1 MNSSIFDIGS
11 SIGKFS
17 VERSNL
23 SRDDKELA
31 KSKID
36 VLSELLKSAQPKPV
50 GPFTVYG
57 FDLATIQKIK
67 AIAGQCSVD
76 RIVLFPVFYTNGGH
90 EILIRVYGEDR
101 DKIFNH
107 INARQFNFISE
118 SDKKELDR
126 IEKDNGVI
134 IYDKD

>member
-1 MNSSIFDIGS
+1 MNNKIFDIGA
-11 SIGKFS
+11 SIGKFNI
-17 VERSNL
+17 ERSDL

-31 KSKID
+31 KSRMD

-107 INARQFNFISE
+107 INARQLNFISE

>member
-1 MNSSIFDIGS
+1 MNNSIFDIGI
-11 SIGKFS
+11 SIGKLG
-17 VERSNL
+17 VEESNL
-23 SRDDKELA
+23 SRDNKELA
-31 KSKID
+31 KSGID
-36 VLSELLKSAQPKPV
+36 VLGELLKSAQPQPV
-50 GPFTVYG
+50 NPFTVYG
-57 FDLATIQKIK
+57 FDLTSIQKIK

-76 RIVLFPVFYTNGGH
+76 KIVLFPVFYTNGGH

-107 INARQFNFISE
+107 VNARLFHFISE

-134 IYDKD
+134 IYEKD

>member
-1 MNSSIFDIGS
+1 MNNSILDIGS

-23 SRDDKELA
+23 SRDDKELV

-50 GPFTVYG
+50 NPFTVYG
-57 FDLATIQKIK
+57 FDLATIQRIK
-67 AIAGQCSVD
+67 VIAGQCSVD

-101 DKIFNH
+101 YKIFDH
-107 INARQFNFISE
+107 INARQFHFISE

-126 IEKDNGVI
+126 IENDNGVI
-134 IYDKD
+134 IYEKD

>member
-1 MNSSIFDIGS
+1 MNNSILDIGS

-23 SRDDKELA
+23 SRDDKELV

-50 GPFTVYG
+50 NPFTVYG
-57 FDLATIQKIK
+57 FDLATIQRIK
-67 AIAGQCSVD
+67 VIAGQCSVD

-101 DKIFNH
+101 DKIFDH
-107 INARQFNFISE
+107 INARQFHFISE

-126 IEKDNGVI
+126 IENDNGVI
-134 IYDKD
+134 IYEKD

>member
-1 MNSSIFDIGS
+1 MNNSILDIGS

-23 SRDDKELA
+23 SRDDKELV

-50 GPFTVYG
+50 NPFTVYG
-57 FDLATIQKIK
+57 FDLTTIQRIK
-67 AIAGQCSVD
+67 VIAGQCSID

-101 DKIFNH
+101 DKIFDH
-107 INARQFNFISE
+107 INARQFHFISE

-126 IEKDNGVI
+126 VEKDNGVI
-134 IYDKD
+134 IYEKD